1 MNEKFDFGTAI
12 KYLKEGKCLCRE
24 GWNGKNMFICKQ
36 IPCTLEGLIIEKI
49 QSLPAQAKEILISRG
64 TTEQAPKLAY
74 TNQCLIINADGR
86 ADSWVCSIS
95 DMFAE
100 DWMLYEGK

>member
-36 IPCTLEGLIIEKI
+36 IPCTLEGLVIDKI
-49 QSLPAQAKEILISRG
+49 QSLPTSAKEILKNREGVPTIS
-64 TTEQAPKLAY
+64 Y
-74 TNQCLIINADGR
+74 TNQCLIVNKNGR

-100 DWMLYEGK
+100 DWMLYNEE